1 LTFLVALVM
10 AGVVTAMKGY
20 KTDQGKNLGD
30 AVVGK
35 IKDAVDRVQFDARPT
50 RPLHRIDTSSQH
62 AVNGLAVPAP

>member
-1 LTFLVALVM
+1 
-10 AGVVTAMKGY
+10 MKGY